1 MSGFT
6 VPILT
11 RNEVQNQMWIEALN
25 NGKFKYFERYRD
37 PLTEKLKKVSVTLD
51 KKTPRAQKTAQAEL
65 SNKINKILS
74 QKTGNN
80 ITFSEL
86 YKEYYKN
93 WSPTVKAS
101 SLRGTTA
108 QDRRILEKIGE
119 GVKAKNVSRRIIQE
133 LVNEMMD
140 EGYAY
145 SYYNGFKKRFHSILE
160 FGVRM
165 GYLETNE
172 ASFVKAPK
180 KVKTFEEVQEKR
192 ESYLEISDI
201 KRIISALRLTSRVE
215 HIANF
220 VEFMAYT
227 GARYGEAAALTVN
240 EVDLEKGIITI
251 NGTYDRALKIKTT
264 PKTDFS
270 YRTVTIPDNVKSI
283 IREQLELL
291 ELHRSL
297 KGDDFNK
304 ENYIFFTVNGAAVDL
319 DTVNVVIR
327 RAAEK
332 VGITKHLTSH
342 IFRHSHIAL
351 LAELGIPLSAAME
364 RVGHTDYKTT
374 LSIYSHVTKSVK
386 VDIVKKLNELN

>member
-1 MSGFT
+1 
-6 VPILT
+6 
-11 RNEVQNQMWIEALN
+11 MWIEALN

-51 KKTPRAQKTAQAEL
+51 KKTPRAQKTAQTEL

-119 GVKAKNVSRRIIQE
+119 GVKAKNVSRRVIQE

-227 GARYGEAAALTVN
+227 GARYGETAALTVN

-304 ENYIFFTVNGAAVDL
+304 DNYIFFTVNGAAVDL

-386 VDIVKKLNELN
+386 VDIVKKLNELK